1 MLPDAYPEVE
11 LLLCCAGVRPD
22 AARLRQLLA
31 RGLDW
36 TGLLR
41 IAEAHGLAPL
51 VCWRL
56 KEACAEAVPREVL
69 DRLEDGFRRN
79 TGRNLYLTGELF
91 RILELLAAAGV
102 AAIPFKGPVLAWW
115 LYPHPGLREFSD
127 LDLLVRARDVAR
139 AREVLRSQGYRPQ
152 IALEGALEDTFLR
165 WNRQMAL
172 AREDGRATV
181 DLHWGL
187 TARCYAFP
195 LELEGL
201 WSRAAPVSVGGRQVL
216 TFCPEDQLQILA
228 LHGVKHCWT
237 WLGPLCDI
245 AALIEACPMDWARV
259 MAQAEAMRRTRTLF
273 LALRLSADLL
283 GTVLPGEV
291 WKQVQADARTAAL
304 AEEVRRRLLTG
315 PPGGDDTLLQLRL
328 MERLRDKARFCLGM
342 VFEPTQADWESLRI
356 PPTLFPAYYL
366 LRPVRLVVKH
376 ALRQARRFLGGM
388 LEKWV

>member
-1 MLPDAYPEVE
+1 
-11 LLLCCAGVRPD
+11 
-22 AARLRQLLA
+22 
-31 RGLDW
+31 
-36 TGLLR
+36 
-41 IAEAHGLAPL
+41 
-51 VCWRL
+51 
-56 KEACAEAVPREVL
+56 
-69 DRLEDGFRRN
+69 
-79 TGRNLYLTGELF
+79 
-91 RILELLAAAGV
+91 
-102 AAIPFKGPVLAWW
+102 
-115 LYPHPGLREFSD
+115 
-127 LDLLVRARDVAR
+127 
-139 AREVLRSQGYRPQ
+139 
-152 IALEGALEDTFLR
+152 
-165 WNRQMAL
+165 MAL